1 MPLPR
6 VLDALEK
13 PDASWL
19 SLAWDM
25 FLSSSWTIGRF
36 EFSLSRR
43 RCCRILRYFALW
55 IGRTEP
61 SWSSAP
67 TSFGCA
73 ESQLAERDDKLTF
86 LALALRGARLLAR
99 RRDPCPL
106 VLGEDIGILR
116 TLTRHDNLVLVR
128 DALDVQTRTL
138 VRRLLVPLL
147 LDRELQRDLW
157 RL

>member
-1 MPLPR
+1 MDDAAVKLEALTTMPLPS

-36 EFSLSRR
+36 EFSLSSR

-61 SWSSAP
+61 S
-67 TSFGCA
+67 
-73 ESQLAERDDKLTF
+73 
-86 LALALRGARLLAR
+86 
-99 RRDPCPL
+99 
-106 VLGEDIGILR
+106 
-116 TLTRHDNLVLVR
+116 
-128 DALDVQTRTL
+128 
-138 VRRLLVPLL
+138 
-147 LDRELQRDLW
+147 
-157 RL
+157 